1 MFTGV
6 TFGLNE
12 GDKAALIGRNGTG
25 KSTLLNTIAGL
36 LSPDEGT
43 VVLNKEAGVSF
54 LAQNPLYSKD
64 DTIKSHIFKFQ
75 SPKLKTIRE
84 YEEACDELQKTNSQQ
99 AQKKFNT
106 LNEKMQKDNL
116 WNYESQIKS
125 ILTTLGINDLSR
137 KMGELSGGMI
147 KKSRL
152 HKFLLKTQSCFFWT
166 SPQTIWTF
174 PQFFGFKIILPK
186 QKGQFLW

>member
-1 MFTGV
+1 MNLLSVNNLAKIGREKPLFTGV

-106 LNEKMQKDNL
+106 LNEKMQKDNQL
-116 WNYESQIKS
+116 
-125 ILTTLGINDLSR
+125 
-137 KMGELSGGMI
+137 
-147 KKSRL
+147 
-152 HKFLLKTQSCFFWT
+152 F
-166 SPQTIWTF
+166 
-174 PQFFGFKIILPK
+174 
-186 QKGQFLW
+186 